1 MSAWYVFSSMGLYP
15 MNPAS
20 GEYEIGSPIFE
31 KATINLQ
38 DGKTFVIEAENVSNK
53 NFYIQSATLNG
64 VVFDKTAIT
73 HQQIVQG
80 GILHFVMG
88 SKPNKNWGLTK

>member
-1 MSAWYVFSSMGLYP
+1 

-31 KATINLQ
+31 KSTLNLPN
-38 DGKTFVIEAENVSNK
+38 GKTFVIEAENVSNK

-64 VVFDKTAIT
+64 KPFNKTAIS
-73 HQQIVQG
+73 HQEMQNG
-80 GILHFVMG
+80 GVLHFVMG
-88 SKPNKNWGLTK
+88 SQPNKSWGL